1 MNKNETLLTVSN
13 PKIEKG
19 LIRGYLTAVL
29 HLSPANKSGHNVC
42 PGSTSGCR
50 AVCLDETGHG
60 GIFKKGETTNAVQQA
75 RLRKTLWFFENRPTF
90 LTKLVKEIT
99 AMIAKAHR
107 LDLTPAFRLN
117 ATKRTCAFWIA
128 RA

>member
-60 GIFKKGETTNAVQQA
+60 GIFKKGETTNPVQQA
-75 RLRKTLWFFENRPTF
+75 ACARRCGSLRIGRRSLPNW
-90 LTKLVKEIT
+90 
-99 AMIAKAHR
+99 
-107 LDLTPAFRLN
+107 
-117 ATKRTCAFWIA
+117 
-128 RA
+128 